1 MRDTRV
7 HLNNFYICGA
17 TNQEINVTPFARM
30 GRGEGGVKKM
40 ERWKELRIKLSK
52 WDVEA
57 AVAACLGIPLNFR
70 HPSSARERMGKGR
83 EALMNN
89 LCR

>member
-30 GRGEGGVKKM
+30 ERSEGGIKKM
-40 ERWKELRIKLSK
+40 ERWKELRKIKQMGCGSRRRR
-52 WDVEA
+52 VS
-57 AVAACLGIPLNFR
+57 R
-70 HPSSARERMGKGR
+70 HSSEFPPSFQREGKEKGR
-83 EALMNN
+83 ESLMNN